1 MRLRALSGVRML
13 PGKQSAL
20 GRRLF
25 AGLLASLSLDPATAA
40 SPVRAMSSDAASIR
54 PAGAVD
60 FDRIYREAL
69 PSVFVVET
77 ASWVGP
83 GVLADASGLV
93 LAPFLGLSQGS
104 YAAVTAAPGRKVR
117 AEVLEARGSTC
128 TILRVSPEAVAGL
141 APLPMAESGD
151 EGSLPAAGDRLL
163 GIFWSK
169 GNGFTRRTGTIGKV
183 TRGEYRTDLTLP
195 DSPGSGAARTACS
208 GGLPLPCADGIILDA
223 GGRLV
228 GLRMARKSGRRPQTL
243 ITRLKGIQD
252 LLDHA
257 RAEEAKRAPPSP
269 LPLPVAPE
277 IPYPEE
283 ALERLSREVD
293 PAHYRV
299 QAGPYLVEFQTPLV
313 ARAEALNKGT
323 PESAGSADVCSEPKG
338 TVNRWRPGFADETPV
353 VTVLVVP
360 EIHRNAGTYVGVTA
374 YWVFIPVIFV
384 ASLLSGSNLFAAPP
398 PHVSSRFD
406 PAVQEIE
413 LVRGGRRLEPIHPG
427 RTCGTS
433 APLEID
439 FCPPGSPEERTRRV
453 KGCYLAY
460 EYLADDFV
468 PGEPMELRILPQD
481 RDDALTVLP
490 LEERLRDRIWS
501 DFGPYREMTESR

>member
-1 MRLRALSGVRML
+1 ML
-13 PGKQSAL
+13 PRSRWSRRW
-20 GRRLF
+20 RRLV
-25 AGLLASLSLDPATAA
+25 AGLALFLSPPSEA
-40 SPVRAMSSDAASIR
+40 RAGPGPEAGPGSVEDR
-54 PAGAVD
+54 PAGEAD
-60 FDRIYREAL
+60 FERLYREAL

-151 EGSLPAAGDRLL
+151 EGSLPAAGDRLM

-183 TRGEYRTDLTLP
+183 TRGQYRTDLTLP

-208 GGLPLPCADGIILDA
+208 RGLPLPCADGIILDA
-223 GGRLV
+223 GGRLA

-243 ITRLKGIQD
+243 IMRLRGIQD

-283 ALERLSREVD
+283 ALERLSRDVD
-293 PAHYRV
+293 PALYRV

-313 ARAEALNKGT
+313 ARAEALNKGA
-323 PESAGSADVCSEPKG
+323 PESAGSADLCSEPKG
-338 TVNRWRPGFADETPV
+338 AVNRWRPGFADETPV

-384 ASLLSGSNLFAAPP
+384 ASLLSGSDRFAAPP
-398 PHVSSRFD
+398 PHGSSRFD

-413 LVRGGRRLEPIHPG
+413 LVRGGRKMEPIHPG
-427 RTCGTS
+427 RTCGS
-433 APLEID
+433 LSPMEID
-439 FCPPGSPEERTRRV
+439 FCPPGSPEKQTRRV

-460 EYLADDFV
+460 SYPADNFA

-481 RDDALTVLP
+481 RDDASTVLP
-490 LEERLRDRIWS
+490 LEERLQDRVWS
-501 DFGPYREMTESR
+501 DFGPYRETTEGR